1 MDSAPQAPLLIP
13 VSVTYGRRSA
23 DVSVPSQM
31 ILAELVPALAESLG
45 ENAPSLEYPIT
56 VSYNGRELS
65 YANSLAAQRV
75 APGGAL
81 ALTQTQDPAPARV
94 YDDPVEAIGDQV
106 ESSVSSWTSASSTA
120 LASAISTALLLLTA
134 LLVTI
139 SGQNLSTALIA
150 AFAALVATGVA
161 SIVAR
166 TSPPAAVALA
176 HTAPP
181 LAGAATVAFV
191 GGASP
196 GAAWMSGGI
205 VIAITSVAA
214 LVLPGTL
221 RMTALAPATAG
232 IALALVGFSLT
243 AFPMAPAGP
252 ASVITLILATILL
265 LAPSL
270 VLTRPQ
276 VLDAPPPG
284 QPKDTALDAETI
296 APRFRTART
305 AMLSIAAGAC
315 GALPFTAALTVLGLG
330 TAPTAATAGTPGTAP
345 QQSGIWGVLLVAT
358 IGLVLTLA
366 ARTQR
371 SRAEVLIHTITGTVL
386 IAFACFAAAA
396 AYPPAVPAAAAAGL
410 ISSFLLLAFA
420 VITPTARPTLS
431 RVAGALQLLGLIGA
445 FPLVIMCWG
454 IF

>member
-134 LLVTI
+134 LLVAI

-232 IALALVGFSLT
+232 IALALVGI
-243 AFPMAPAGP
+243 PK
-252 ASVITLILATILL
+252 ILGRLNN
-265 LAPSL
+265 
-270 VLTRPQ
+270 
-276 VLDAPPPG
+276 G
-284 QPKDTALDAETI
+284 
-296 APRFRTART
+296 
-305 AMLSIAAGAC
+305 
-315 GALPFTAALTVLGLG
+315 
-330 TAPTAATAGTPGTAP
+330 
-345 QQSGIWGVLLVAT
+345 
-358 IGLVLTLA
+358 
-366 ARTQR
+366 
-371 SRAEVLIHTITGTVL
+371 
-386 IAFACFAAAA
+386 
-396 AYPPAVPAAAAAGL
+396 
-410 ISSFLLLAFA
+410 
-420 VITPTARPTLS
+420 
-431 RVAGALQLLGLIGA
+431 
-445 FPLVIMCWG
+445 
-454 IF
+454 